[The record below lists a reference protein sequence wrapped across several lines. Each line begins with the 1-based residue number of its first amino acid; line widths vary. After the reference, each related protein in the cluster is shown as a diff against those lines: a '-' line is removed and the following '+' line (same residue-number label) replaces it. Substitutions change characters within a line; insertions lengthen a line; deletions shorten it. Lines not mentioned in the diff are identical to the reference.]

1 MRASVVMRAS
11 VMLRAST
18 LLVGALAA
26 GCAHD
31 VEFKS
36 LAPGVWLHVTAD
48 RDIPANG
55 LLVEG
60 TSSSILVDSG
70 WNDAHAKRL
79 FDFAARRHKPV
90 SDVIVTH
97 SHGDRIGGA
106 AYALGRGARVHASP
120 QTIAHAESNHL
131 PVPNAPLSSPAT
143 ITASG
148 ATVETFFPGR
158 GHSDD
163 NIVVWVPAA
172 RILFGGC
179 FLKSNVATD
188 LGNVADADIG
198 AWPASL
204 AAVRARYPNPAIVV
218 PGHGFPGG
226 DPIAHTESLLH

>member
-1 MRASVVMRAS
+1 MRAPAVMCAS
-11 VMLRAST
+11 
-18 LLVGALAA
+18 LLLSAALA
-26 GCAHD
+26 GCAHE

-36 LAPGVWLHVTAD
+36 LAPGVWLHVTSA
-48 RDIPANG
+48 REVPANG

-60 TSSSILVDSG
+60 DKSSILVDSG

-79 FDFAARRHKPV
+79 FAFAARRHKPIT
-90 SDVIVTH
+90 DVIVTH
-97 SHGDRIGGA
+97 SHDDRIGGA
-106 AYALGRGARVHASP
+106 AWALAHGARVHASP
-120 QTIAHAESNHL
+120 RTIEHAQANHL
-131 PVPNAPLSSPAT
+131 PVPDAPLDSPAT
-143 ITASG
+143 VSSG
-148 ATVETFFPGR
+148 SATVETFFPGR

-188 LGNVADADIG
+188 LGNVADADVG

-218 PGHGFPGG
+218 PGHGIPGG
-226 DPIAHTESLLH
+226 DPIAHTGSLLH